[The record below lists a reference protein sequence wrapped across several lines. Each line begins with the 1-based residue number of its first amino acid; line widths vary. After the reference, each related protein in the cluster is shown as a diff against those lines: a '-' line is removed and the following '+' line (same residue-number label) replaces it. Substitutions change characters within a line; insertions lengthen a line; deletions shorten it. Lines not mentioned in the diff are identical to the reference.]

1 MTLTLS
7 PPSTAHHGM
16 VDSPAAA
23 IAARLHRSGGGR
35 GGALSDA
42 RAQFE
47 AASRLLGL
55 DPALHAV
62 LSVPHRELTVMLPA
76 RLPDGSTVMVA
87 GHRVQHSLARGPGK
101 GGIRF
106 SARADLDTVR
116 ALAMWMTWKCALFD
130 LPFGG
135 AKGAIAVD
143 PVGLETAEYERLVRR
158 YARAVA
164 PITGADLDI
173 PAPDVGSGAAEMA
186 WMMDAAPA
194 TSAGWGTVTGKPL
207 SLGGSQGRAA
217 ATSLGVASVA
227 LLALERAG
235 IDPREATAAVHG
247 FGKVGRGAA
256 LELAR
261 AGVRVVA
268 VADVRGGVRA
278 GDGLDL
284 AALAAH
290 VDGTGSVV
298 GFADADAITSAD
310 VLTEAVDLLIP
321 AAVEGVITHE
331 NVDRVR
337 ARIIVEGAN
346 GPITSTA
353 ETALRHR
360 GIDVVPDLLANGGG
374 VVVSYFEWVQ
384 ARQGWWWDA
393 ADVEQ
398 RLAQRMRASWQLV
411 AQRASADGVDLR
423 TAATALAVE
432 RVAEAV
438 RARGSE
444 G

>member
-1 MTLTLS
+1 MSTTLAPPATRHRDMMT
-7 PPSTAHHGM
+7 A
-16 VDSPAAA
+16 PAAA
-23 IAARLHRSGGGR
+23 IGARLHRSGGGAR
-35 GGALSDA
+35 GPLGDA

-47 AASRLLGL
+47 AASRLLDL

-62 LSVPHRELTVMLPA
+62 LSVPHREMTVMLPL
-76 RLPDGSTVMVA
+76 RRPDGTTEMVA

-135 AKGAIAVD
+135 AKGAIVVD
-143 PVGLETAEYERLVRR
+143 PAGLERSDHERLVRR

-164 PITGADLDI
+164 PITGADTDI
-173 PAPDVGSGAAEMA
+173 PAPDVGSGADEMA

-194 TSAGWGTVTGKPL
+194 SGAGWGVVTGKPL
-207 SLGGSQGRAA
+207 ALGGSQGRAA
-217 ATSLGVASVA
+217 ATSLGVATVA

-268 VADVRGGVRA
+268 VADVRGGTRA
-278 GDGLDL
+278 VDGLDL
-284 AALAAH
+284 PALTAH
-290 VDGTGSVV
+290 VDATGSVA
-298 GFADADAITSAD
+298 GFADGDPLAPAD
-310 VLTEAVDLLIP
+310 VLTEAVDVLIP

-331 NVDRVR
+331 NADRVR

-346 GPITSTA
+346 GPVTSTA
-353 ETALRHR
+353 EAALRHR
-360 GIDVVPDLLANGGG
+360 GIEIVPDLLANGGG

-398 RLAQRMRASWQLV
+398 RLERRMRESWRLV
-411 AQRASADGVDLR
+411 SGRASAEGVDLR

-432 RVAEAV
+432 RVAAAV

>member
-62 LSVPHRELTVMLPA
+62 LSVPHRELTVMLPT

-143 PVGLETAEYERLVRR
+143 PAGLETASTSGSS
-158 YARAVA
+158 AA
-164 PITGADLDI
+164 T
-173 PAPDVGSGAAEMA
+173 PAPSRPSRAPTSTSRPPT
-186 WMMDAAPA
+186 WAPA
-194 TSAGWGTVTGKPL
+194 P
-207 SLGGSQGRAA
+207 
-217 ATSLGVASVA
+217 
-227 LLALERAG
+227 
-235 IDPREATAAVHG
+235 PRWPG
-247 FGKVGRGAA
+247 
-256 LELAR
+256 
-261 AGVRVVA
+261 
-268 VADVRGGVRA
+268 
-278 GDGLDL
+278 
-284 AALAAH
+284 
-290 VDGTGSVV
+290 
-298 GFADADAITSAD
+298 
-310 VLTEAVDLLIP
+310 
-321 AAVEGVITHE
+321 
-331 NVDRVR
+331 
-337 ARIIVEGAN
+337 
-346 GPITSTA
+346 
-353 ETALRHR
+353 
-360 GIDVVPDLLANGGG
+360 
-374 VVVSYFEWVQ
+374 
-384 ARQGWWWDA
+384 
-393 ADVEQ
+393 
-398 RLAQRMRASWQLV
+398 
-411 AQRASADGVDLR
+411 
-423 TAATALAVE
+423 
-432 RVAEAV
+432 
-438 RARGSE
+438 
-444 G
+444 